1 MTRKEINEIKSQFNI
16 EDCGILRLCGC
27 YVDGEKNKVT
37 TFNETFLNLPE
48 EERHKYIDILKKCL
62 SGTPGRNLIDMKF
75 TLDAYGKDQQRDFLL
90 ELRKCELNDDNL
102 LNQLYDKIITSYYYP
117 GNYLILI
124 VNQTYDIPGVTAD
137 NIAMDDA
144 SDEVYNY
151 ILCCI
156 CPVTLS
162 KAGLGYFENDKAFHN
177 QTQSHMVD
185 NPDIAFLFPAF
196 NNRSTDD
203 ESILFHCKD
212 TDDFQQEFLN
222 SVLSCEVPL
231 PADVQKE
238 TFNNLVTET
247 LGEDCNYET
256 VKNIHDNLNEVI
268 EEHKAVSSAPVMLDK
283 TEVKEIL
290 ERSGVSDERLTDFEE
305 HFEMAAGE
313 NGRLAVANITPSR
326 KFEVKTPD
334 VVIKI
339 NPDKTD
345 LVETRLIDGKQ
356 CLVIQIDE
364 RLEVN
369 GISVNPD
376 TGEVIDR
383 TEE

>member
-203 ESILFHCKD
+203 ESILLHCKD

-313 NGRLAVANITPSR
+313 NGRLAAANITPSR

>member
-203 ESILFHCKD
+203 ESILCQCKD

-313 NGRLAVANITPSR
+313 NGRLAAANITPSR

>member
-212 TDDFQQEFLN
+212 TDAFQQDFLN

-313 NGRLAVANITPSR
+313 NGRLAAANITPSR

>member
-48 EERHKYIDILKKCL
+48 EERHKYLDILKKCL

-75 TLDAYGKDQQRDFLL
+75 TLDAYVKDQQRDFLL

-124 VNQTYDIPGVTAD
+124 VNQTYDVPGVTAD

-185 NPDIAFLFPAF
+185 NPDIAFLLPAF

-203 ESILFHCKD
+203 ECILFHCKD

-313 NGRLAVANITPSR
+313 NGRLAAANITPSR

>member
-212 TDDFQQEFLN
+212 TDDFHQEFLI

-313 NGRLAVANITPSR
+313 NGRLAAANITPSR